1 MGGGLERVAM
11 KQSKLKEKQDLTV
24 NQGELLFPDLKFLS
38 PLCLKTL
45 LLWKAEQLHDLA
57 LRMSELISALQKKG
71 DISDDEEM
79 HSFYSKMSRSIKNN
93 YIDVP
98 LAVCADFKII
108 TMDELNTFVRK
119 KRTDINI
126 TNLRKCFEF
135 AQGVLR
141 IKIKEPYLLVL
152 LASACSI
159 VSLLYRVVKEPLQ
172 EDMLKTF
179 IAIEHRLT
187 AKSCE
192 AIGYWTKKLEGRK
205 GSQKGGVKPKMTIP
219 ILMAI
224 VKYLEGKP
232 SRKENTNYHIANNFQ
247 KKVKEN
253 SQIIVSHSGCEWDV
267 FFNEGKISAVPDTK
281 HKAQQYREI
290 AFSTF
295 MNSYITEAKNI
306 IKGESKYNQYI
317 IVPNNI

>member
-1 MGGGLERVAM
+1 
-11 KQSKLKEKQDLTV
+11 
-24 NQGELLFPDLKFLS
+24 
-38 PLCLKTL
+38 
-45 LLWKAEQLHDLA
+45 
-57 LRMSELISALQKKG
+57 
-71 DISDDEEM
+71 
-79 HSFYSKMSRSIKNN
+79 
-93 YIDVP
+93 
-98 LAVCADFKII
+98 
-108 TMDELNTFVRK
+108 
-119 KRTDINI
+119 
-126 TNLRKCFEF
+126 
-135 AQGVLR
+135 
-141 IKIKEPYLLVL
+141 
-152 LASACSI
+152 
-159 VSLLYRVVKEPLQ
+159 
-172 EDMLKTF
+172 MLKTF